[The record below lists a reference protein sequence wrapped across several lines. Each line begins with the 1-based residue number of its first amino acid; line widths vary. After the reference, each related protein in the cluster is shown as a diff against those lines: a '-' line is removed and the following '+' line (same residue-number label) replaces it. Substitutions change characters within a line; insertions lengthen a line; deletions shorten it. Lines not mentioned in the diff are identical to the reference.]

1 MGNDKKAKKYIKK
14 LSNYRIDMI
23 DYISIKLSNYSNMT
37 KRIATKYK
45 IDRRLGCNLWGRPK
59 SPFNKRNSRPGQHGS
74 LGQRRKISDYG
85 TQLFAKQ
92 KLRFYYGDL
101 TERQFRNIYKKA
113 SNIKGDTSQI
123 LIELLERRLDA
134 IVYRMKF
141 VPTIF
146 AARQLVNHGHVK
158 VNGKRVNIPS
168 YTVKDGDEI
177 SLKDQSK
184 QINLIQESIV
194 SQEREIPEYLEVD
207 VKEFKGRFL
216 RAPLMHM
223 MFPIL

>member
-1 MGNDKKAKKYIKK
+1 
-14 LSNYRIDMI
+14 
-23 DYISIKLSNYSNMT
+23 MT
-37 KRIATKYK
+37 KRITAKYK

-59 SPFNKRNSRPGQHGS
+59 SPFNQRNSRPGQHGAM
-74 LGQRRKISDYG
+74 GQRRKLSDYG
-85 TQLFAKQ
+85 NQLFAKQ
-92 KLRFYYGDL
+92 KLRFYYGDI
-101 TERQFRNIYKKA
+101 TEKQFRKIYDRA
-113 SNIKGDTSQI
+113 SRIKGDTSEI

-177 SLKDQSK
+177 SIKEQSK
-184 QINLIQESIV
+184 QINLIQEAIV

-207 VKEFKGRFL
+207 TKDLKGRFL
-216 RAPLMHM
+216 RAPLMHDVPYPVTM
-223 MFPIL
+223 EPNLVIEYYSR

>member
-1 MGNDKKAKKYIKK
+1 
-14 LSNYRIDMI
+14 
-23 DYISIKLSNYSNMT
+23 MT
-37 KRIATKYK
+37 KRITARHK

-59 SPFNKRNSRPGQHGS
+59 SPFNKRNSRPGQHGAF
-74 LGQRRKISDYG
+74 GQRRKQSDFG
-85 TQLFAKQ
+85 KQLFAKQ
-92 KLRFYYGDL
+92 KLKFYYGDI
-101 TERQFRNIYKKA
+101 TEKQFRKIYDKA

-158 VNGKRVNIPS
+158 VNEKRVNIPS
-168 YTVKDGDEI
+168 YTVKDGDVI

-184 QINLIQESIV
+184 QINIIKESIV

-207 VKEFKGRFL
+207 IKELRGRFL
-216 RAPLMHM
+216 RAPLIHDVPYPVTME
-223 MFPIL
+223 PNLVIEYYSR

>member
-1 MGNDKKAKKYIKK
+1 
-14 LSNYRIDMI
+14 
-23 DYISIKLSNYSNMT
+23 MT
-37 KRIATKYK
+37 KRITAKYK

-59 SPFNKRNSRPGQHGS
+59 SPFNQRNSRPGQHGAM
-74 LGQRRKISDYG
+74 GKRRKLSDYG
-85 TQLFAKQ
+85 NQLFAKQ
-92 KLRFYYGDL
+92 KLRFYYGDI
-101 TERQFRNIYKKA
+101 TEKQFRKIYDKA
-113 SNIKGDTSQI
+113 SRIKGDTSEI

-146 AARQLVNHGHVK
+146 AARQLVNHGHIK

-177 SLKDQSK
+177 SIKEQSK
-184 QINLIQESIV
+184 QINLIQEAIV

-207 VKEFKGRFL
+207 TKDLKGRFL
-216 RAPLMHM
+216 RAPLMHDVPYPVTM
-223 MFPIL
+223 EPNLVIEYYSR

>member
-1 MGNDKKAKKYIKK
+1 
-14 LSNYRIDMI
+14 
-23 DYISIKLSNYSNMT
+23 MT
-37 KRIATKYK
+37 KRIAAKYK

-59 SPFNKRNSRPGQHGS
+59 SPYNKRTSRPGQHGAV
-74 LGQRRKISDYG
+74 GHRRKLSDYG
-85 TQLFAKQ
+85 NQLFAKQ

-101 TERQFRNIYKKA
+101 SEKQFKRIYDKA
-113 SNIKGDTSQI
+113 ANQRGDTSQI
-123 LIELLERRLDA
+123 LIDLLERRLDA

-146 AARQLVNHGHVK
+146 SARQIVNHGHIK

-168 YTVKDGDEI
+168 YTAKDGDVIEI
-177 SLKDQSK
+177 KDNSK
-184 QINLIQESIV
+184 QINLFLESIV

-216 RAPLMHM
+216 RSPLIHDVPYPVTME
-223 MFPIL
+223 PNLVIEYYSR

>member
-1 MGNDKKAKKYIKK
+1 
-14 LSNYRIDMI
+14 
-23 DYISIKLSNYSNMT
+23 MT
-37 KRIATKYK
+37 KRITAKYK

-59 SPFNKRNSRPGQHGS
+59 SPFNQRNSRPGQHGAM
-74 LGQRRKISDYG
+74 GQRRKLSDYG
-85 TQLFAKQ
+85 IQLFAKQ
-92 KLRFYYGDL
+92 KLRFYYGDI
-101 TERQFRNIYKKA
+101 TEKQFRKIYEKA
-113 SNIKGDTSQI
+113 SRIKGDTSEI

-177 SLKDQSK
+177 SIKEQSK
-184 QINLIQESIV
+184 QINLIQEAIV

-207 VKEFKGRFL
+207 TKDLKGRFL
-216 RAPLMHM
+216 RAPLMHDVPYPVTM
-223 MFPIL
+223 EPNLVIEYYSR

>member
-1 MGNDKKAKKYIKK
+1 
-14 LSNYRIDMI
+14 
-23 DYISIKLSNYSNMT
+23 MT
-37 KRIATKYK
+37 KRIAAKYK

-59 SPFNKRNSRPGQHGS
+59 SPFNKRNSRPGQHGAT
-74 LGQRRKISDYG
+74 GQRRKLSDYG
-85 TQLFAKQ
+85 VQLFAKQ

-101 TERQFRNIYKKA
+101 TEKQFRKIFDKA

-146 AARQLVNHGHVK
+146 AARQIVNHGHVK

-184 QINLIQESIV
+184 EINLIQESVV
-194 SQEREIPEYLEVD
+194 SQEREIPEYIEVD
-207 VKEFKGRFL
+207 VKELKGRFL
-216 RAPLMHM
+216 RAPLIHDVPYPVSME
-223 MFPIL
+223 PNLVIEYYSR

>member
-1 MGNDKKAKKYIKK
+1 
-14 LSNYRIDMI
+14 
-23 DYISIKLSNYSNMT
+23 MT
-37 KRIATKYK
+37 KRISAKYK

-59 SPFNKRNSRPGQHGS
+59 SPFNQRNSRPGQHGAM
-74 LGQRRKISDYG
+74 GQRRKLSEYG
-85 TQLFAKQ
+85 IQLFAKQ
-92 KLRFYYGDL
+92 KLRFYYGDI
-101 TERQFRNIYKKA
+101 TEKQFRKIYDKA
-113 SNIKGDTSQI
+113 SRIKGDTSEI

-158 VNGKRVNIPS
+158 VNNKRVNIPS

-177 SLKDQSK
+177 SIKEQSK
-184 QINLIQESIV
+184 QINLIQEAIV

-207 VKEFKGRFL
+207 TKDLKGRFL
-216 RAPLMHM
+216 RAPLMHDVPYPVTM
-223 MFPIL
+223 EPNLVIEYYSR

>member
-1 MGNDKKAKKYIKK
+1 
-14 LSNYRIDMI
+14 
-23 DYISIKLSNYSNMT
+23 MT
-37 KRIATKYK
+37 KRNSAKYK

-74 LGQRRKISDYG
+74 VGQRRKISDYG

-101 TERQFRNIYKKA
+101 TEKQFRNIYKKA

-146 AARQLVNHGHVK
+146 AARQLVNHGHIK

-184 QINLIQESIV
+184 QINLVQESIV
-194 SQEREIPEYLEVD
+194 SQEREIPEYIEVD
-207 VKEFKGRFL
+207 TKEFKGRFL
-216 RAPLMHM
+216 RAPLMYDVPYPVTM
-223 MFPIL
+223 EPNLVIEYYSR

>member
-1 MGNDKKAKKYIKK
+1 
-14 LSNYRIDMI
+14 
-23 DYISIKLSNYSNMT
+23 MT
-37 KRIATKYK
+37 KRIAAKHK

-59 SPFNKRNSRPGQHGS
+59 SPFNKRPSRPGQHGAS
-74 LGQRRKISDYG
+74 GMRRKQSDYG
-85 TQLFAKQ
+85 KQLFAKQ

-101 TERQFRNIYKKA
+101 TEKQFRRIFDKA
-113 SNIKGDTSQI
+113 SNIKGDTSQL

-184 QINLIQESIV
+184 EIAIIQEAIV

-207 VKEFKGRFL
+207 IKEFKGRYL
-216 RAPLMHM
+216 RAPLMHDVPYPVTM
-223 MFPIL
+223 EPNLVIEFYSR

>member
-1 MGNDKKAKKYIKK
+1 
-14 LSNYRIDMI
+14 
-23 DYISIKLSNYSNMT
+23 MT
-37 KRIATKYK
+37 KRISAKYK

-59 SPFNKRNSRPGQHGS
+59 SPFNRRNSRPGQHG
-74 LGQRRKISDYG
+74 LTRQKRKHSDFG
-85 TQLFAKQ
+85 IQLFAKQ
-92 KLRFYYGDL
+92 KMRFYYGDI
-101 TERQFRNIYKKA
+101 TEKQFKKIYEKA
-113 SNIKGDTSQI
+113 SSIKGDTSEI

-158 VNGKRVNIPS
+158 VNNKRVNIPS

-177 SLKDQSK
+177 SIKEQSK
-184 QINLIQESIV
+184 QINLIQEAIV

-207 VKEFKGRFL
+207 TKELKGRFL
-216 RAPLMHM
+216 RAPLMHDVPYPVTM
-223 MFPIL
+223 EPNLVIEYYSR

>member
-1 MGNDKKAKKYIKK
+1 
-14 LSNYRIDMI
+14 
-23 DYISIKLSNYSNMT
+23 MT
-37 KRIATKYK
+37 KRITAKYK

-59 SPFNKRNSRPGQHGS
+59 SPFNQRNSRPGQHGAM
-74 LGQRRKISDYG
+74 GQRRKLSDYG
-85 TQLFAKQ
+85 NQLFAKQ
-92 KLRFYYGDL
+92 KLRFYYGNI
-101 TERQFRNIYKKA
+101 TEKQFRKIYEKA
-113 SNIKGDTSQI
+113 SRIKGDTSEI

-158 VNGKRVNIPS
+158 VNNKRVNIPS

-177 SLKDQSK
+177 SIKEQSK
-184 QINLIQESIV
+184 QINLIQEAIV

-207 VKEFKGRFL
+207 TKDLKGRFL
-216 RAPLMHM
+216 RAPLMHDVPYPVTM
-223 MFPIL
+223 EPNLVIEYYSR

>member
-1 MGNDKKAKKYIKK
+1 
-14 LSNYRIDMI
+14 
-23 DYISIKLSNYSNMT
+23 MT
-37 KRIATKYK
+37 KRIAAKHK

-59 SPFNKRNSRPGQHGS
+59 SPFNKRNSRPGQHGAQ
-74 LGQRRKISDYG
+74 GKRRKLSDYG

-101 TERQFRNIYKKA
+101 TEKQFRKIYDKA
-113 SNIKGDTSQI
+113 SRTKGDTSQI

-146 AARQLVNHGHVK
+146 AARQLVNHGHVL

-168 YTVKDGDEI
+168 YTVSNEDVIE
-177 SLKDQSK
+177 LKEQSK
-184 QINLIQESIV
+184 QINLVQESIV

-207 VKEFKGRFL
+207 SKEFKGRFL
-216 RAPLMHM
+216 RAPLLHDVPYPVTME
-223 MFPIL
+223 PNLVIEYYSR

>member
-1 MGNDKKAKKYIKK
+1 
-14 LSNYRIDMI
+14 
-23 DYISIKLSNYSNMT
+23 MT
-37 KRIATKYK
+37 KRITTKYK

-59 SPFNKRNSRPGQHGS
+59 SPFNQRNSRPGQHGAM
-74 LGQRRKISDYG
+74 GQRRKLSDYG
-85 TQLFAKQ
+85 NQLFAKQ

-101 TERQFRNIYKKA
+101 TEKQFRKIYDKA
-113 SNIKGDTSQI
+113 SSIKGDTSEI

-158 VNGKRVNIPS
+158 VNNKRVNIAS

-177 SLKDQSK
+177 SIKEQSK
-184 QINLIQESIV
+184 RINLIQEAIV

-207 VKEFKGRFL
+207 TKDLKGRFL
-216 RAPLMHM
+216 RAPLMHDVPYPVTM
-223 MFPIL
+223 EPNLVIEYYSR

>member
-1 MGNDKKAKKYIKK
+1 
-14 LSNYRIDMI
+14 
-23 DYISIKLSNYSNMT
+23 MT
-37 KRIATKYK
+37 KRINAKHK
-45 IDRRLGCNLWGRPK
+45 IDRRLACNLWGRPK
-59 SPFNKRNSRPGQHGS
+59 SPYNKRNSRPGQHGAV
-74 LGQRRKISDYG
+74 GQRKKLSDYG

-101 TERQFRNIYKKA
+101 TEKQFKRIYDKA
-113 SNIKGDTSQI
+113 SNKRGDTSQI

-146 AARQLVNHGHVK
+146 SARQLVNHGHVK

-177 SLKDQSK
+177 ELKDQSK
-184 QINLIQESIV
+184 QINLIQEAIT

-207 VKEFKGRFL
+207 IKNFKGRFL
-216 RAPLMHM
+216 RAPLIHDVPYPVTME
-223 MFPIL
+223 PNLVIEYYSR

>member
-1 MGNDKKAKKYIKK
+1 
-14 LSNYRIDMI
+14 
-23 DYISIKLSNYSNMT
+23 MT
-37 KRIATKYK
+37 KRIAAKHK

-59 SPFNKRNSRPGQHGS
+59 SPFNKRNSRPGQHGAT
-74 LGQRRKISDYG
+74 GQRRKMSDYG
-85 TQLFAKQ
+85 NQLFAKQ

-101 TERQFRNIYKKA
+101 TEKQFRRIFDKA
-113 SNIKGDTSQI
+113 SNIRGDTSQI

-168 YTVKDGDEI
+168 YTVKDDDVIE
-177 SLKDQSK
+177 LKDHSK
-184 QINLIQESIV
+184 QIAIVQEAIV

-207 VKEFKGRFL
+207 IKEFKGRFL
-216 RAPLMHM
+216 RAPLMHDVPYPVTM
-223 MFPIL
+223 EPNLVIEYYSR

>member
-1 MGNDKKAKKYIKK
+1 
-14 LSNYRIDMI
+14 
-23 DYISIKLSNYSNMT
+23 MT
-37 KRIATKYK
+37 KRITAKYK

-59 SPFNKRNSRPGQHGS
+59 SPFNQRNSRPGQHGAM
-74 LGQRRKISDYG
+74 GQRRKLSDYG
-85 TQLFAKQ
+85 NQLFAKQ
-92 KLRFYYGDL
+92 KLRFYYGDI
-101 TERQFRNIYKKA
+101 TEKQFRKIYDKA
-113 SNIKGDTSQI
+113 SRIKGDTSEI

-177 SLKDQSK
+177 SIKEQSK
-184 QINLIQESIV
+184 QINLIQEAIV

-207 VKEFKGRFL
+207 TKDLKGRFL
-216 RAPLMHM
+216 RAPLMHDVPYPVTM
-223 MFPIL
+223 EPNLVIEFYSR

>member
-1 MGNDKKAKKYIKK
+1 
-14 LSNYRIDMI
+14 
-23 DYISIKLSNYSNMT
+23 MT
-37 KRIATKYK
+37 KRITAKYK

-59 SPFNKRNSRPGQHGS
+59 SPFNQRNSRPGQHGAM
-74 LGQRRKISDYG
+74 GQRRKLSDYG
-85 TQLFAKQ
+85 NQLFAKQ
-92 KLRFYYGDL
+92 KLRFYYGDI
-101 TERQFRNIYKKA
+101 TEKQFRKIYDKA
-113 SNIKGDTSQI
+113 SRIKGDTSEI

-158 VNGKRVNIPS
+158 VNNKRVNIPS

-177 SLKDQSK
+177 SIKEQSK
-184 QINLIQESIV
+184 QINLIQEAIV

-207 VKEFKGRFL
+207 TQDLKGRFL
-216 RAPLMHM
+216 RAPLMHDVPYPVTM
-223 MFPIL
+223 EPNLVIEYYSR

>member
-1 MGNDKKAKKYIKK
+1 
-14 LSNYRIDMI
+14 
-23 DYISIKLSNYSNMT
+23 MT
-37 KRIATKYK
+37 KRIAAKHK

-59 SPFNKRNSRPGQHGS
+59 SPFNKRNSRPGQHGTM
-74 LGQRRKISDYG
+74 GQRRKLSDYG

-101 TERQFRNIYKKA
+101 TEKQFRKIYDKA

-146 AARQLVNHGHVK
+146 AARQLVNHGHIK
-158 VNGKRVNIPS
+158 VNGKKVNVPGYQLKEEDTVELSEKSKKFISIETSLSSKERDIP
-168 YTVKDGDEI
+168 D
-177 SLKDQSK
+177 
-184 QINLIQESIV
+184 
-194 SQEREIPEYLEVD
+194 YLELDEKQKKIKFIRTPKFSEV
-207 VKEFKGRFL
+207 
-216 RAPLMHM
+216 P
-223 MFPIL
+223 FPVIMEPNLVIEYYSR

>member
-1 MGNDKKAKKYIKK
+1 
-14 LSNYRIDMI
+14 
-23 DYISIKLSNYSNMT
+23 MT
-37 KRIATKYK
+37 KRITAKYK

-59 SPFNKRNSRPGQHGS
+59 SPFNQRNSRPGQHGAM
-74 LGQRRKISDYG
+74 GKRRKLSDYG
-85 TQLFAKQ
+85 NQLFAKQ

-101 TERQFRNIYKKA
+101 TEKQFRKIYEKA
-113 SNIKGDTSQI
+113 SRIKGDTSEI

-158 VNGKRVNIPS
+158 VNNKRVNIAS

-177 SLKDQSK
+177 SIKEQSK
-184 QINLIQESIV
+184 QINLIQEAIV

-207 VKEFKGRFL
+207 TKDLKGRFL
-216 RAPLMHM
+216 RAPLMHDVPYPVTM
-223 MFPIL
+223 EPNLVIEYYSR

>member
-1 MGNDKKAKKYIKK
+1 
-14 LSNYRIDMI
+14 
-23 DYISIKLSNYSNMT
+23 MT
-37 KRIATKYK
+37 KRIAAKYK

-59 SPFNKRNSRPGQHGS
+59 SPFNQRNSRPGQHGAM
-74 LGQRRKISDYG
+74 GQRRKLSDYG
-85 TQLFAKQ
+85 KQLFAKQ
-92 KLRFYYGDL
+92 KLRFYYGDI
-101 TERQFRNIYKKA
+101 TEKQFRKIYDKA
-113 SNIKGDTSQI
+113 SRIKGDTSEI

-146 AARQLVNHGHVK
+146 AARQLVNHGHIK

-177 SLKDQSK
+177 SIKEQSK
-184 QINLIQESIV
+184 QINLIQEAIV

-207 VKEFKGRFL
+207 TKDLKGRFL
-216 RAPLMHM
+216 RAPLMHDVPYPVTM
-223 MFPIL
+223 EPNLVIEYYSR

>member
-1 MGNDKKAKKYIKK
+1 
-14 LSNYRIDMI
+14 
-23 DYISIKLSNYSNMT
+23 MT
-37 KRIATKYK
+37 KRITARYK

-59 SPFNKRNSRPGQHGS
+59 SPFNKRNSRPGQHGAT
-74 LGQRRKISDYG
+74 GQRRKLSDYG
-85 TQLFAKQ
+85 NQLFAKQ
-92 KLRFYYGDL
+92 KLRFYYGDI
-101 TERQFRNIYKKA
+101 TEKQFRKIYDKA
-113 SNIKGDTSQI
+113 SRIKGDTSEI

-158 VNGKRVNIPS
+158 VNNKRVNIPS

-177 SLKDQSK
+177 SIKEQSK
-184 QINLIQESIV
+184 QINLIQEAIV

-207 VKEFKGRFL
+207 TKDLKGRFL
-216 RAPLMHM
+216 RAPLMHDVPYPVTM
-223 MFPIL
+223 EPNLVIEYYSR

>member
-1 MGNDKKAKKYIKK
+1 
-14 LSNYRIDMI
+14 
-23 DYISIKLSNYSNMT
+23 MT
-37 KRIATKYK
+37 KRIQAKHK

-59 SPFNKRNSRPGQHGS
+59 SPFNKRPSRPGQHGAS
-74 LGQRRKISDYG
+74 GMRRKISDYG
-85 TQLFAKQ
+85 NQLFAKQ

-101 TERQFRNIYKKA
+101 TEKQFRRIFDKA
-113 SNIKGDTSQI
+113 SNIRGDTSQI

-158 VNGKRVNIPS
+158 VNGKRVNIS
-168 YTVKDGDEI
+168 SFTVKDGDEI
-177 SLKDQSK
+177 ELKEQSK
-184 QINLIQESIV
+184 EIALVQEAIV

-207 VKEFKGRFL
+207 TKDFKGKFL
-216 RAPLMHM
+216 RAPLMHDVPYPVTM
-223 MFPIL
+223 EPNLVIEYYSR

>member
-1 MGNDKKAKKYIKK
+1 
-14 LSNYRIDMI
+14 
-23 DYISIKLSNYSNMT
+23 MT
-37 KRIATKYK
+37 KRITTKYK

-59 SPFNKRNSRPGQHGS
+59 SPFNQRNSRPGQHGAM
-74 LGQRRKISDYG
+74 GKRRKLSDYG
-85 TQLFAKQ
+85 NQLFAKQ
-92 KLRFYYGDL
+92 KLRFYYGDI
-101 TERQFRNIYKKA
+101 TEKQFRKIYDKA
-113 SNIKGDTSQI
+113 SRIKGDTSEI

-146 AARQLVNHGHVK
+146 AARQLVNHGHIK

-177 SLKDQSK
+177 SIKEQSK
-184 QINLIQESIV
+184 QINLIQEAIV

-207 VKEFKGRFL
+207 TKDLKGRFL
-216 RAPLMHM
+216 RAPLMHDVPYPVTM
-223 MFPIL
+223 EPNLVIEYYSR

>member
-1 MGNDKKAKKYIKK
+1 
-14 LSNYRIDMI
+14 
-23 DYISIKLSNYSNMT
+23 MT
-37 KRIATKYK
+37 KRLKAKYK

-59 SPFNKRNSRPGQHGS
+59 SPFNKRNSRPGQHGVQ
-74 LGQRRKISDYG
+74 GQRKKISDYG
-85 TQLFAKQ
+85 SQLFAKQ
-92 KLRFYYGDL
+92 KLRCYYGDL
-101 TERQFRNIYKKA
+101 TEKQFRNIYNKA
-113 SNIKGDTSQI
+113 SNIRGDTSQI

-146 AARQLVNHGHVK
+146 SARQLVNHGHIK

-184 QINLIQESIV
+184 QINIIQESII

-207 VKEFKGRFL
+207 IKELKGRFL
-216 RAPLMHM
+216 RAPLIHDVPYPVSME
-223 MFPIL
+223 PNLVIEYYSR

>member
-1 MGNDKKAKKYIKK
+1 MGK
-14 LSNYRIDMI
+14 
-23 DYISIKLSNYSNMT
+23 
-37 KRIATKYK
+37 
-45 IDRRLGCNLWGRPK
+45 
-59 SPFNKRNSRPGQHGS
+59 
-74 LGQRRKISDYG
+74 RRKLSDYG
-85 TQLFAKQ
+85 NQLFAKQ
-92 KLRFYYGDL
+92 KLRFYYGDI
-101 TERQFRNIYKKA
+101 TEKQFRKIYDKA
-113 SNIKGDTSQI
+113 SRIKGDTSEI

-177 SLKDQSK
+177 SIKEQSK
-184 QINLIQESIV
+184 QINLIQEAIV

-207 VKEFKGRFL
+207 TKDLKGRFL
-216 RAPLMHM
+216 RAPLMHDVPYPVTM
-223 MFPIL
+223 EPNLVIEYYSR